1 MKSPRPV
8 WAGAIMAAALCGI
21 VLPGT
26 AQAQAL
32 DTGAYLEA
40 VQEVSVFM
48 AVVAECPLA
57 GYTGSAESME
67 QVVYDTIAQAVA
79 GGMTH
84 DMAESMLLNSY
95 KLTSMNEQFEA
106 LDYKLAFERAARSGN
121 AAATDKAARAW
132 FDLVDGKCAELAK
145 MPRFRPVLTAP
156 QESGFEL
163 FKRIKTKDL
172 AEE

>member
-1 MKSPRPV
+1 MKSLRPV
-8 WAGAIMAAALCGI
+8 WAGAIMAAFCGI
-21 VLPGT
+21 ALPSM

-32 DTGAYLEA
+32 DTGSYLKA
-40 VQEVSVFM
+40 VDEVSVFM
-48 AVVAECPLA
+48 AVVGECPLA
-57 GYTGSAESME
+57 GYTGEVASMK

-84 DMAESMLLNSY
+84 DMAESMMLNAY

-106 LDYKLAFERAARSGN
+106 LDYKLAFKRAATAGN
-121 AAATDKAARAW
+121 AAETDKAARAW
-132 FDLVDGKCAELAK
+132 FDHVDGKCAALAK

-156 QESGFEL
+156 QEPGFEL